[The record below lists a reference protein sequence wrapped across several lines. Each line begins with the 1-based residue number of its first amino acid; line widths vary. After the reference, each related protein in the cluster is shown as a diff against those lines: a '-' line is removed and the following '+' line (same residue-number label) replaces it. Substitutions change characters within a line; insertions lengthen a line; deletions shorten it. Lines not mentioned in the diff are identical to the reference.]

1 MRANIVLKVI
11 LFLPRIILTPVSA
24 VTTFAIGL
32 TFIVPFWLQIYLF
45 LMTIIWLPFSGY
57 IMSTSW
63 LYQKV
68 FVLRPV
74 LAVISIP
81 ILVVLDSFLTLM
93 ANPDKADKYNKAL
106 IIDSW
111 PFSSWGDIKNMDFM
125 DEWKGLSFA
134 LSKSRGGKSVTKT

>member
-1 MRANIVLKVI
+1 MWANTVLKVI
-11 LFLPRIILTPVSA
+11 LFLPSLILTPISV
-24 VTTFAIGL
+24 VTTFVIGL
-32 TFIVPFWLQIYLF
+32 TFLIPFWTEIYIF

-68 FVLRPV
+68 FVLRPI
-74 LAVISIP
+74 LAIISIP

-93 ANPDKADKYNKAL
+93 ANPDRADKYNKAL

-111 PFSSWGDIKNMDFM
+111 PFSSWNDIKNMDFI
-125 DEWKGLSFA
+125 DEWKGFSFA
-134 LSKSRGGKSVTKT
+134 LSKSRGIKK